1 MRIALIADTF
11 PPLRSSGAVQ
21 LRDLSREFVA
31 QGHILYVLLPSHGQ
45 VQSWLL
51 DEFFGVKVLRLK
63 APKTRD
69 VGYVRRALAEFYMP
83 ISMLR
88 NLLKSPL
95 AKESWE
101 GLIWYS
107 PSIFFGP
114 LVNYLKKRSN
124 CKSYLIV
131 RDIFPQWA
139 VDMGLMRRGFTY
151 RFLDFVARY
160 QYSVADIIGIQTQ
173 GNGKYFKRWLRR
185 PGRRLE
191 VLRNWLGKPAGTK
204 CSLDLDKTILRGRK
218 ILVYAGNMGVAQGM
232 DVVLDLAEGMRSRK
246 EVGFLLVGRGS
257 EVARLKAAAQASQLD
272 NVLFFDEIGPDEI
285 PDLYSQCSAGILA
298 LDPRHKSHNI
308 PGKFITYMQSGLPV
322 LARVN
327 PGNDLI
333 KLVKEEAVGQV
344 CETSHSSDLLKL
356 SEKLL
361 NQIEI
366 DRDLPLRCK
375 ALFERDFLVKDTV
388 RQIVAALSR

>member
-51 DEFFGVKVLRLK
+51 DEFSGVKLLRLK
-63 APKTRD
+63 APKTRN
-69 VGYVRRALAEFYMP
+69 VGYVRRALAEFYIP
-83 ISMLR
+83 ISMLCS
-88 NLLKSPL
+88 LLKSPL

-114 LVNYLKKRSN
+114 LVNYLKKRSK

-139 VDMGLMRRGFTY
+139 VDMGLMRRGFAY

-160 QYSVADIIGIQTQ
+160 QYSVADTIGIQTQ
-173 GNGKYFKRWLRR
+173 GNEKYFKGWLRR

-191 VLRNWLGKPAGTK
+191 VLRNWLGEPARTK
-204 CSLDLDKTILRGRK
+204 CSLELDKTILRGRK
-218 ILVYAGNMGVAQGM
+218 IFVYAGNMGVAQGL
-232 DVVLDLAEGMRSRK
+232 DVVLDLASCWLVV
-246 EVGFLLVGRGS
+246 EV
-257 EVARLKAAAQASQLD
+257 K
-272 NVLFFDEIGPDEI
+272 
-285 PDLYSQCSAGILA
+285 
-298 LDPRHKSHNI
+298 
-308 PGKFITYMQSGLPV
+308 
-322 LARVN
+322 
-327 PGNDLI
+327 
-333 KLVKEEAVGQV
+333 
-344 CETSHSSDLLKL
+344 
-356 SEKLL
+356 
-361 NQIEI
+361 
-366 DRDLPLRCK
+366 
-375 ALFERDFLVKDTV
+375 
-388 RQIVAALSR
+388 